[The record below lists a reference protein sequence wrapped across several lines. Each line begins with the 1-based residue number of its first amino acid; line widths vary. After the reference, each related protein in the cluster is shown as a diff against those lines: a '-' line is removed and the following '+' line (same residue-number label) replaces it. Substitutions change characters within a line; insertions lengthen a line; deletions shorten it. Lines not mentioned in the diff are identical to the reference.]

1 MKLAFFVTIWPL
13 AIFFACLSPASDATI
28 SEPFAQFLR
37 NSFGAEEEK
46 KIARRDLGT
55 DGSFGGGKQ
64 RTKANK
70 RPVIFVHGLT
80 GLASDVNGIR
90 RLFRE
95 KGGYKDGEL
104 YATTNGGGLK
114 TVLRDSMKCD
124 HVKKIR
130 LLIRA
135 VTQFTHSS
143 QVDIIGYSMGSP
155 TARKAGYEASARIF
169 TIRSTDDGTVGTV
182 DCDGRSVSGMDGQN
196 DEIVLHNYS
205 HQMVM
210 FGTGEQQLKL
220 LSS

>member
-13 AIFFACLSPASDATI
+13 AIFFACLSPVSDATI

-80 GLASDVNGIR
+80 SLASDVSGIR

-124 HVKKIR
+124 HVKKTF
-130 LLIRA
+130 LL
-135 VTQFTHSS
+135 
-143 QVDIIGYSMGSP
+143 
-155 TARKAGYEASARIF
+155 EASLSNQPAAM
-169 TIRSTDDGTVGTV
+169 IRR
-182 DCDGRSVSGMDGQN
+182 RSMNLQ
-196 DEIVLHNYS
+196 
-205 HQMVM
+205 
-210 FGTGEQQLKL
+210 
-220 LSS
+220 